1 MFDIKWIRNNEE
13 AFDAALARRG
23 LAPQA
28 AQLLALDDERRKTVL
43 GLNEAQEKRNA
54 TSKQIG
60 QAKAQG
66 DEEKASALMAQ
77 VSELKAQVQQGEEK
91 EREQTATLNEIL
103 STLPNILA
111 FDVPDGADEDDN
123 EEISRWGELKQYDF
137 KPKEHYQLGEDLG
150 EMDFEAAAKIAG
162 SRFVVLKGQLARLE
176 RALGQY
182 MLDFQ
187 TQENGFVEVMPP
199 LLLRSEALFG
209 TGQLPKFAEDA
220 FETTDGRWLLPT
232 SEVPLT
238 NLVRESMLNEN
249 QLPLRFS
256 ALTPCFRSEAGSAGR
271 DTRGI
276 IRQHQFNKVE
286 MVAITDSKSSQAE
299 HERMLN
305 CAEKVMK
312 NLDLPY
318 RVVKLCSG
326 DVGFSMQKTYDIE
339 VWLPGQN
346 TYREISSV
354 SLAGDWQ
361 ARRMNARYRNENGK
375 PQFVHTLNGSG
386 VAVGRALVAI
396 MENYQQKDGSIAVP
410 KVLQAYMGGLKSI
423 SKIS

>member
-1 MFDIKWIRNNEE
+1 MFDIKWIRNNES

-28 AQLLALDDERRKTVL
+28 AQLLLLDDERRKTVL

-54 TSKQIG
+54 ASKQIG
-60 QAKAQG
+60 QAKALG
-66 DEEKASALMAQ
+66 DEEKASALMEQ
-77 VSELKAQVQQGEEK
+77 VSELKTQVQQGEER

-103 STLPNILA
+103 ATLPNILA

-123 EEISRWGELKQYDF
+123 EEISRWGEQKTFSF

-182 MLDFQ
+182 MLDLQ
-187 TQENGFVEVMPP
+187 TQENGYIEVMPP

-249 QLPLRFS
+249 QLPMRFS

-286 MVAITDSKSSQAE
+286 MVAITTPENSKAE
-299 HERMLN
+299 HDRMLN
-305 CAEKVMK
+305 CAEIVMK
-312 NLDLPY
+312 NLELPY
-318 RVVKLCSG
+318 RVMKLCSG

-346 TYREISSV
+346 AYREISSV

-361 ARRMNARYRNENGK
+361 ARRMNARYRDENGK

-396 MENYQQKDGSIAVP
+396 MENYQQEDGSITIP
-410 KVLQAYMGGLKSI
+410 NVLQAYMGGLKSI